1 MKQKSKNVK
10 LVLPLSEEE
19 KEKVKQIMNK
29 GKASARIFKR
39 ARVLELF
46 DEGLTSPTISRY
58 VGVTAETL
66 RRIGWNYVKGG
77 LKQALYDSPRLGGKK
92 KVSQDEET
100 RIVAL
105 VCSDPPEGYDRW
117 TVRLLTEEVKKKN
130 SGINWERDDTG
141 YFKKPWYKTM
151 AGKKCG
157 VWRSLMMNILNVW
170 KIYCLCAQRIILIKS
185 WWCV

>member
-19 KEKVKQIMNK
+19 KEKVKQILNK

-46 DEGLTSPTISRY
+46 DEGLTSPTIARY
-58 VGVTAETL
+58 VGVTAETV

-77 LKQALYDSPRLGGKK
+77 LKQALYDAPRPGGKK
-92 KVSQDEET
+92 KVSKDEET

-117 TVRLLTEEVKKKN
+117 TVRLPTEEVKKQKIVE
-130 SGINWERDDTG
+130 SIGRERIRVILKSHGI
-141 YFKKPWYKTM
+141 KPWREK
-151 AGKKCG
+151 
-157 VWRSLMMNILNVW
+157 NVVPGG
-170 KIYCLCAQRIILIKS
+170 A
-185 WWCV
+185 

>member
-1 MKQKSKNVK
+1 MDYMYVLVHETKKQKRKIGIALIRRRERKSKTNYEQRE
-10 LVLPLSEEE
+10 SF
-19 KEKVKQIMNK
+19 
-29 GKASARIFKR
+29 GGIFKR

-77 LKQALYDSPRLGGKK
+77 LKQALYDAPRLGGKK

-117 TVRLLTEEVKKKN
+117 TVRLPTEEVKK
-130 SGINWERDDTG
+130 
-141 YFKKPWYKTM
+141 
-151 AGKKCG
+151 
-157 VWRSLMMNILNVW
+157 
-170 KIYCLCAQRIILIKS
+170 QR
-185 WWCV
+185 